1 MINKARSACSV
12 APPARRLDRRR
23 LAGGFLACAIASS
36 AFAQSV
42 IINNPGKKPMVAI
55 RNATIVPVTSPAI
68 PNGSIV
74 FNNGLITAV
83 GANVAIPANA
93 TVIDGTG
100 LFVYPGLIDSGSHV
114 GLEEISAVPG
124 TVDTAELGDINPN
137 ARAEIAVNPHSNII
151 PVTRVNG
158 ITSVVTEP
166 EGGIISGSSAMIQL
180 AGWTPQEMTLK
191 APLAMHIHFPRLRSS
206 AFDEVPQDE
215 EAAREAKK
223 NYTKQIDKLTDT
235 FRDAQA
241 YAKASAARSG
251 NAAIRRI
258 DRDVILEALVP
269 VVEGREPVVMH
280 ANLERD
286 IRAALKFADEFKLK
300 VILADAD
307 DVARVIPELKSRHIP
322 VILGPILALPPRE
335 DDPYDLVFTN
345 ARTLYDAGIPF
356 AIQSQ
361 DSHNARNLPYQAAAC
376 VAFGLPKDA
385 ALRAVTIA
393 PAQIFGLADRIGSLE
408 TGKMANIIV
417 TDGDPLEIVTHVKHL
432 YIGGEEITLDTNQT
446 LLWEKFKAR
455 P

>member
-1 MINKARSACSV
+1 MKTRALLVALFVSA
-12 APPARRLDRRR
+12 
-23 LAGGFLACAIASS
+23 S

-42 IINNPGKKPMVAI
+42 IPNSPGKKPVFAI
-55 RNATIVPVTSPAI
+55 RNATIVPVTSPVI
-68 PNGSIV
+68 PNGTIV
-74 FNNGLITAV
+74 FSNGLITAV
-83 GANVAIPANA
+83 GASVSIPANA

-124 TVDTAELGDINPN
+124 TVDTSELGDINPN
-137 ARAEIAVNPHSNII
+137 ARAEVAVNPHSNVI

-158 ITSVVTEP
+158 ITSVVSEP

-191 APLAMHIHFPRLRSS
+191 APLAMHIHFPRLRTG

-215 EAAREAKK
+215 EAAKDATK
-223 NYTKQIDKLTDT
+223 NYTKQIDKLRDA

-241 YAKASAARSG
+241 YAKVAAARTQ
-251 NAAIRRI
+251 NTAIKRV
-258 DRDVILEALVP
+258 DRDLILEALVP

-280 ANLERD
+280 ADLERD
-286 IRAALKFADEFKLK
+286 IRAAIKFADEFKLK
-300 VILADAD
+300 VILADAE
-307 DVARVIPELKSRHIP
+307 DVAKVIPELKSRNIP
-322 VILGPILALPPRE
+322 VILGPILAMPPRE
-335 DDPYDLVFTN
+335 DDPYDLIFTN
-345 ARTLYDAGIPF
+345 AKTLHDAGIPF

-361 DSHNARNLPYQAAAC
+361 DAHNARNLPYQAAAC
-376 VAFGLPKDA
+376 AAFGLPKDA

-393 PAQIFGLADRIGSLE
+393 PAQIFGMADRIGSLE
-408 TGKMANIIV
+408 TGKLANIIL
-417 TDGDPLEIVTHVKHL
+417 TDGDPLEIVTHVKRL
-432 YIGGEEITLDTNQT
+432 FIGGEEISMETNQT

>member
-1 MINKARSACSV
+1 MKTKIVIAAMLV
-12 APPARRLDRRR
+12 
-23 LAGGFLACAIASS
+23 ASS

-42 IINNPGKKPMVAI
+42 IINSPGRKPLVAI
-55 RNATIVPVTSPAI
+55 RNATIVPVTSATI
-68 PNGSIV
+68 PIGTIV
-74 FNNGLITAV
+74 FDHGVITAV

-137 ARAEIAVNPHSNII
+137 ARAEIAVNPHSNVI

-158 ITSVVTEP
+158 ITTVVTEP

-191 APLAMHIHFPRLRSS
+191 APLAMHIHFPRLRTNS
-206 AFDEVPQDE
+206 FDEVPQDE
-215 EAAREAKK
+215 EAAKEATK
-223 NYTKQIDKLTDT
+223 NYTKQIDKLRDV
-235 FRDAQA
+235 FKDAQA
-241 YAKASAARSG
+241 YAKATAART
-251 NAAIRRI
+251 NHPDIKRN

-300 VILADAD
+300 VILADAE
-307 DVARVIPELKSRHIP
+307 DVARVIPELKSRNIP
-322 VILGPILALPPRE
+322 VILGPILSLPPRE

-345 ARTLYDAGIPF
+345 AKTLNDAGIPF

-361 DSHNARNLPYQAAAC
+361 DAHNARNLPYQAAAC
-376 VAFGLPKDA
+376 AAFGLPKDV
-385 ALRAVTIA
+385 ALRSVTIA
-393 PAQIFGLADRIGSLE
+393 PAQIFGLADKIGSLE
-408 TGKMANIIV
+408 TGKLANIIM
-417 TDGDPLEIVTHVKHL
+417 TDGDPLEIVTHVRRL
-432 YIGGEEITLDTNQT
+432 FIGGEEITLDTNQT